1 MRIAPLLLAAP
12 LAVVLLS
19 PTSIFGQATPPVVN
33 NVLSIYRE
41 SVKVG
46 KGAAHEAHE
55 SAWARALAA
64 TKGADRF
71 IALTSLTG
79 PNEMWYVSAY
89 PTWAAYEKATDNGNT
104 DPALAAVAKQYR
116 PGEAEFLSD
125 ARGMIL
131 RPRADLSFGGP
142 ADLPQMRYLSVT
154 RISVRPGHAPEFEEA
169 RKIQKAA
176 HEKAGL
182 TDQYTVYQVTA
193 GAPAPTFYQFVAR
206 KTLAEI
212 DSGGTVHGPAYT
224 AALGGELGQAKLA
237 ALTAS
242 AVISQQTDHFEFTPA
257 QSVAPDAWVTA
268 NPAVWKPKPP
278 TVEKKKP

>member
-1 MRIAPLLLAAP
+1 MRNARLLPLAP
-12 LAVVLLS
+12 LAVVLLG
-19 PTSIFGQATPPVVN
+19 PTLAFAQAAPPVVN

-55 SAWARALAA
+55 SAWAKALAA
-64 TKGADRF
+64 TKGADRY

-89 PTWAAYEKATDNGNT
+89 PTWADYEKATDNGNT
-104 DPALAAVAKQYR
+104 DAALAAVAKQYR
-116 PGEAEFLSD
+116 PAEADFLSD
-125 ARGMIL
+125 ARGMTL
-131 RPRADLSFGGP
+131 RPRADLSYGGP

-154 RISVRPGHAPEFEEA
+154 RISVRPGHDPEFEEA

-182 TDQYTVYQVTA
+182 TDSYTVYQVTA
-193 GAPAPTFYQFVAR
+193 GAPASTFYQFVAR
-206 KTLAEI
+206 KTLADI
-212 DSGGTVHGPAYT
+212 DSGPTIHGPAYT

-237 ALTAS
+237 ALAAS
-242 AVISQQTDHFEFTPA
+242 AVISQQTDHFEFTPS
-257 QSVAPDAWVTA
+257 QSVPPDAWVTA
-268 NPAVWKPKPP
+268 NPGRWKPKPP
-278 TVEKKKP
+278 VMEKKKP